1 MSNSTLTRAEI
12 IQQIKTVLAHD
23 LDSNLREEQ
32 ISEEISLFEGGLGLD
47 SVNLVE
53 LIALLEKRFTIQFQ
67 DDELN
72 PERFSTVATMADSVA
87 GKLA

>member
-12 IQQIKTVLAHD
+12 IQQIKSVLAHD
-23 LDSNLREEQ
+23 LDSNLHEDQ
-32 ISEEISLFEGGLGLD
+32 ISEDISLFEGGLGLD